1 MSIMTG
7 FEQFR
12 FRTTLIFLTFPGW
25 GGGSGKIEIKA
36 SLIPT
41 ELELGLSLA
50 NKVGREQGRTT
61 TNNNKQKLRK
71 FGKNTLKKNLG
82 LNGRNIC

>member
-50 NKVGREQGRTT
+50 KLLLLEYALINART
-61 TNNNKQKLRK
+61 
-71 FGKNTLKKNLG
+71 
-82 LNGRNIC
+82 I